1 MSDLLFNLSECV
13 EYGKINSDTQY
24 PKHLIGK
31 KGTVELTEEAL
42 NCGFSP
48 EVILAD
54 ALIMGMKRIG
64 EKFAQGKA
72 FIPNLLIASK
82 AMNAAS
88 TILKPHFQKGSD
100 YHKGK
105 IIMGTVKGDLHDIGK
120 NIVKMVLEG
129 NGWQV
134 IDLGV
139 DTSKEKF
146 IESLNEN
153 KESHIGLSALLTT
166 TMLNMEDIVN
176 SIKLLNYGTKI
187 FVGGAPLS
195 SDFANKIGADG
206 YFPDPHSFVN
216 HLDSLIN

>member
-1 MSDLLFNLSECV
+1 MKELFEKLSECI
-13 EYGKINSDTQY
+13 EFGKVNRETQY
-24 PKHLIGK
+24 PKHLIGQE
-31 KGTVELTEEAL
+31 GAVELTETAIRMGIL
-42 NCGFSP
+42 P
-48 EVILAD
+48 EQILAD
-54 ALIMGMKRIG
+54 GLIVGMKRIG

-82 AMNAAS
+82 AMTAAS
-88 TILKPHFQKGSD
+88 EILKPYFQKGSE
-100 YHKGK
+100 YHKGT

-129 NGWQV
+129 NGWKV

-146 IESLNEN
+146 TEAL
-153 KESHIGLSALLTT
+153 KFHTDAFVGMSALLTT
-166 TMLNMEDIVN
+166 TMLNMGEIVS
-176 SIKLLNYGTKI
+176 SIKNINANTKI

-216 HLDSLIN
+216 YLDTVTI

>member
-1 MSDLLFNLSECV
+1 MNELLFSLSECV
-13 EYGKINSDTQY
+13 EYGKINSDTKY

-31 KGTVELTEEAL
+31 KGTIELTEEAL
-42 NCGFSP
+42 KCGFSP
-48 EVILAD
+48 EIILAD
-54 ALIMGMKRIG
+54 ALIPGMKRIG

-88 TILKPHFQKGSD
+88 EILKPHFQKGID

-105 IIMGTVKGDLHDIGK
+105 VIMGTVKGDLHDIGK

-129 NGWQV
+129 NGWKV

-139 DTSKEKF
+139 DTPKQKF
-146 IESLNEN
+146 IDSLSEN
-153 KESHIGLSALLTT
+153 KDSHVGLSALLTT
-166 TMLNMEDIVN
+166 TMLNMEEIVR
-176 SIKLLNYGTKI
+176 SIKEFSSSTKV

-195 SDFANKIGADG
+195 SEFARKIGADG
-206 YFPDPHSFVN
+206 YFHDPYSFVN
-216 HLDSLIN
+216 HLDSIIN